1 MNKLPTLENPYAV
14 LGIKRDAGEAEI
26 KQAYFAKVREH
37 SPEHDPEGFKRIRA
51 AYDKIRSAKTRA
63 ETDLFL
69 VESPTLADL
78 LAQFSRTS
86 VPLPELTPELIKADL
101 LAMETTL
108 IYEEV
113 VTSLQ

>member
-1 MNKLPTLENPYAV
+1 MNKLPTVENPYAV
-14 LGIKRDAGEAEI
+14 LGIKRDASEAEI

-51 AYDKIRSAKTRA
+51 AYDKIRSAKTRT

-69 VESPTLADL
+69 VESPTLADVQS
-78 LAQFSRTS
+78 QFLRAS
-86 VPLPELTPELIKADL
+86 VLLPELTPDVIKADL
-101 LAMETTL
+101 LALETTL

>member
-69 VESPTLADL
+69 VESPTLADVQS
-78 LAQFSRTS
+78 QFLRAS
-86 VPLPELTPELIKADL
+86 VPQLELTPELIKGDL
-101 LAMETTL
+101 LALETTL